1 MLAEI
6 GKRLV
11 YMRKLRLYL
20 DSSILGWSLNR
31 GNPTR
36 FAEANLLLQQIADGK
51 FIGAYSWS
59 SEQEIEA
66 APEHIAK
73 RLWQKVEKARLKR
86 VPIRLRKQADEL
98 AQTYCEKGIVPS
110 DFKTDALHIAIATLW
125 KADALVSYNFEHIVS
140 LEIMVA
146 VNEVNKAVNLNKI
159 FLCQPQ
165 EVIIG
170 GS

>member
-1 MLAEI
+1 
-6 GKRLV
+6 
-11 YMRKLRLYL
+11 MRKLRLYL

-36 FAEANLLLQQIADGK
+36 FAEANLLLQQIAGGR
-51 FIGAYSWS
+51 FIGAYSWI
-59 SEQEIEA
+59 SEQGIEA

-73 RLWQKVEKARLKR
+73 SLWQKVEEARLKR
-86 VPIRLRKQADEL
+86 VPIRLGKQADEL
-98 AQTYCEKGIVPS
+98 AQTYCDKKIVPS
-110 DFKTDALHIAIATLW
+110 DFKVDALHIAIATLW

-170 GS
+170 GN

>member
-1 MLAEI
+1 M
-6 GKRLV
+6 K
-11 YMRKLRLYL
+11 KLRLYL

-36 FAEANLLLQQIADGK
+36 FAEANLLLQQIADER
-51 FIGAYSWS
+51 FIGAYSWV

-73 RLWQKVEKARLKR
+73 RLWQKVKEAKLKR
-86 VPIRLRKQADEL
+86 VSMRLKKQADEL
-98 AQTYCEKGIVPS
+98 AQTYCDKGIIPF
-110 DFKTDALHIAIATLW
+110 DFKADAIHIAVATLW
-125 KADALVSYNFEHIVS
+125 KANALVSYNFEHIVN

-146 VNEVNKAVNLNKI
+146 VNEVNRTLNLNEV

-165 EVIIG
+165 EVIISG
-170 GS
+170 N